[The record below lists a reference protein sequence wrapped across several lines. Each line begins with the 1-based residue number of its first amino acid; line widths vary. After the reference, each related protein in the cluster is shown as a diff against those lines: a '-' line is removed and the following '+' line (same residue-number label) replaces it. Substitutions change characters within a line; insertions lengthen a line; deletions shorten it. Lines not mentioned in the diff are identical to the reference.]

1 MPFDSDDD
9 AFVPVDPSQWPRI
22 FGLPH
27 IVVQPDAPPPNG
39 IDDWVVP
46 GNTPRDAS
54 LPDDW
59 FVPRPSTMPNAG
71 QVAPGP
77 QSNNT
82 ANAKNRYPAAASP
95 DPFAAYWSQ
104 IPASR
109 VGAMAWDPPNLPL
122 FPPSSNN
129 NFVEPTPRP
138 APPILPGSRPPTLGV
153 DGSPWASTDAPP
165 GSVVPPGGFLDALS
179 TLGTS
184 PAPGQ
189 GGVLGA
195 LATVGSPAPVPS
207 ASSLANG
214 LFPGPEPSPMP
225 GVVQAFWQGLGA
237 ASRQLGQTVQ
247 SVSGTPTITNQD
259 SPAAEPLGWSDLAN
273 PSRVAPKVA
282 YQLAQSYPTLA
293 AGIVGGY
300 AGGELGALAG
310 PPGMAAG
317 ALIGGSLGAAALS
330 AAQTLGPVYAAELQ
344 RTPNDPEGAWNRA
357 WKQAGI
363 SGAFSGA
370 SWAAFPARFF
380 QSPVKHLVFQMFGVQ
395 PALAVGQKVASNIV
409 EGRPAT
415 EGTEDAYGQGVVG
428 TAIPALGH
436 KVVGSLLRTRA
447 PTGGSRQVGPTSGNA
462 PVRGEPPEQSSPPPQ
477 SVRADE
483 ENARGFGEPKNGTA
497 PNPVEAR
504 EQSSSATQ
512 ASRSTSGPNAKPRS
526 RGVWDL
532 PVFVRG
538 RILEKIFGHNLHP
551 NHPTID
557 IWDPRTGA
565 ATSLKSIDLE
575 APSYQVAGKYVN
587 ALYNKLN
594 RDLNELAEF
603 SGGKY
608 DDVDIREHEIT
619 SRTLTFIV
627 PSLGT
632 AEQRK
637 VFRNIVEVGKQ
648 RGVIVRIEVTDES
661 SREACHRLSAS
672 RKNIPAPG
680 VQNHQ
685 RILDYV

>member
-9 AFVPVDPSQWPRI
+9 AFVPVDRSQWPRI

-27 IVVQPDAPPPNG
+27 IVVQPNAPPSDG
-39 IDDWVVP
+39 IDDWFVP

-122 FPPSSNN
+122 FPPSSSN
-129 NFVEPTPRP
+129 NFFGPTPPP
-138 APPILPGSRPPTLGV
+138 AFPILPGSRPPTLGV
-153 DGSPWASTDAPP
+153 DGAPWAPTDAPP

-184 PAPGQ
+184 PTPGQ

-195 LATVGSPAPVPS
+195 LASVGSPSPAPP

-214 LFPGPEPSPMP
+214 SFPGPGRPDPSPMP
-225 GVVQAFWQGLGA
+225 GVAQAFWQGLRA
-237 ASRQLGQTVQ
+237 ANRELGQSVQ
-247 SVSGTPTITNQD
+247 SVSGPPTITNQE
-259 SPAAEPLGWSDLAN
+259 SPAAEPLGWSDLTS
-273 PSRVAPKVA
+273 PSQIGPKVA

-293 AGIVGGY
+293 AGVAGGY
-300 AGGELGALAG
+300 LGGKLGALAG
-310 PPGMAAG
+310 PEGAAAG

-344 RTPNDPEGAWNRA
+344 KSPDDPEGAWNRA

-380 QSPVKHLVFQMFGVQ
+380 QSPVKHLVFQMFGAQ
-395 PALAVGQKVASNIV
+395 PALAVGQRVASNIV

-415 EGTEDAYGQGVVG
+415 EGIEDAYGQGVVG
-428 TAIPALGH
+428 TAIPVLGH
-436 KVVGSLLRTRA
+436 KVVGSLLRTRVPA
-447 PTGGSRQVGPTSGNA
+447 GNQEPNRSTLEKTIDESTRAEQLRARRSAQLRINSAAGRAWENVTDSGFDRTKVEVARQVTVKLPSLDRIRLN
-462 PVRGEPPEQSSPPPQ
+462 
-477 SVRADE
+477 SVTRNRVTGKIE
-483 ENARGFGEPKNGTA
+483 RIECKSLLTARVQTE
-497 PNPVEAR
+497 
-504 EQSSSATQ
+504 
-512 ASRSTSGPNAKPRS
+512 
-526 RGVWDL
+526 
-532 PVFVRG
+532 
-538 RILEKIFGHNLHP
+538 
-551 NHPTID
+551 
-557 IWDPRTGA
+557 
-565 ATSLKSIDLE
+565 
-575 APSYQVAGKYVN
+575 AGK
-587 ALYNKLN
+587 
-594 RDLNELAEF
+594 
-603 SGGKY
+603 G
-608 DDVDIREHEIT
+608 I
-619 SRTLTFIV
+619 SR
-627 PSLGT
+627 
-632 AEQRK
+632 
-637 VFRNIVEVGKQ
+637 N
-648 RGVIVRIEVTDES
+648 
-661 SREACHRLSAS
+661 
-672 RKNIPAPG
+672 
-680 VQNHQ
+680 
-685 RILDYV
+685 